1 MSPGLGP
8 PSATLIRRGRSEN
21 GHLAGQSPDNFGN
34 SYRPDYPTRYTMA
47 PAFPPGGSPACEY
60 APGFDQPNTVL
71 TRLVLSDSTG
81 FASPS
86 TLNTPRDW
94 QPQTPNDPGRNAY
107 GGPPPPQPSPL
118 QQSSHDTQAS
128 ASSSPAPGTV
138 PGSSQPS
145 LMRTSQLAGGPATM
159 NTYVISNAKASLQLQ
174 QDLNLMAVGW

>member
-1 MSPGLGP
+1 MVILLDNLQITLG
-8 PSATLIRRGRSEN
+8 IRTD
-21 GHLAGQSPDNFGN
+21 PI
-34 SYRPDYPTRYTMA
+34 TRHDIPWHQHSRLEVVLLVSMPLVST
-47 PAFPPGGSPACEY
+47 SRK
-60 APGFDQPNTVL
+60 TVL
-71 TRLVLSDSTG
+71 MRLVFSDSTG